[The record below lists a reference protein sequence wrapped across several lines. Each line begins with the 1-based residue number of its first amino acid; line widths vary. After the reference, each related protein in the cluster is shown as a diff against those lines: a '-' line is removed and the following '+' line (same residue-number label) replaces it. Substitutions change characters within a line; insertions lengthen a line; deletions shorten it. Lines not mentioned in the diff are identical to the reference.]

1 MTPEKSDRDKE
12 REINHKVTPGSIP
25 WARRRVRGERR
36 EGLGN
41 SREKKKDRCGLKLG
55 KRKRQ
60 EREKIGENAGCKK
73 LSEEIGTVY
82 CNNQGRCI
90 KVFYLLQQGFGCNM
104 SNSCI
109 DFQSCC
115 NKFFNDLLQ
124 QHFTTYCNNNI

>member
-1 MTPEKSDRDKE
+1 MTPEKSDRDRE

-60 EREKIGENAGCKK
+60 
-73 LSEEIGTVY
+73 
-82 CNNQGRCI
+82 
-90 KVFYLLQQGFGCNM
+90 
-104 SNSCI
+104 
-109 DFQSCC
+109 
-115 NKFFNDLLQ
+115 
-124 QHFTTYCNNNI
+124 